1 MSRTYVALLRGI
13 NVGGRRKLPMADLRA
28 LLDALGHE
36 DVTTYVQS
44 GNAVFRSGGGSAA
57 SVAAAIERR
66 IESELGLDV
75 AVMLRTAAQLRA
87 VLDGDPF
94 PKAERKQVHVVFL
107 EEKPG
112 AAAAKRLDPDR
123 SPGDEASLHGREL
136 YLRLGNG
143 AGRTKLT
150 LDWIEKQLGVRGT
163 GRNWNTVTKLA
174 ELAGERS

>member
-1 MSRTYVALLRGI
+1 MSQTYAALLRGI

-28 LLDALGHE
+28 LLEALGHV

-44 GNAVFRSGGGSAA
+44 GNVVFRSAGGRAA
-57 SVAAAIERR
+57 DLAAAIERR

-75 AVMLRTAAQLRA
+75 AVMLRTPAQLRA

-94 PKAERKQVHVVFL
+94 RDAERKQVHVVFL
-107 EEKPG
+107 EEKPT
-112 AAAAKRLDPDR
+112 ATAAKRLDPGR
-123 SPGDEASLHGREL
+123 SPGDESALRGREL

-163 GRNWNTVTKLA
+163 GRNWNTVTKLV
-174 ELAGERS
+174 ELTGG

>member
-1 MSRTYVALLRGI
+1 M
-13 NVGGRRKLPMADLRA
+13 
-28 LLDALGHE
+28 
-36 DVTTYVQS
+36 
-44 GNAVFRSGGGSAA
+44 
-57 SVAAAIERR
+57 ERR

-94 PKAERKQVHVVFL
+94 PKAERTQVHVVFL

-123 SPGDEASLHGREL
+123 SPGDEAALRGREL

-163 GRNWNTVTKLA
+163 GRNWNTVMKLA